1 MDFTYSPAETEF
13 RLALRSWL
21 RDALPAG
28 WGETVFEPED
38 EDERA
43 KFRLDWERTLHA
55 GGWSGIN
62 WPKEYGGRGA
72 TLVERAIFAEETAR
86 ARTPEGLNIIGHNLV
101 ATTLLHHGTEAQK
114 QRFLPPI
121 MASDE
126 VWCQGFSE
134 PNAGSDLASVRTKAE
149 RHGDKFIVNGQKV
162 WTSYAQ
168 YSQWCFALV
177 RTDPSAPKHKGLS
190 FLLIDMASPGISIRP
205 LRQISGE
212 CEFNETFFDNVE
224 VPVENIVG
232 EINGGW
238 TIAMTTLAYERGPED
253 ALGRQIRFKQELDQ
267 LLIALSAQKRGN
279 STAIDDPDNRQK
291 LARSITEVEA
301 MRLNSL
307 RTFSKYLNG
316 EERGPDASL
325 IKLYWS
331 HAAQRLYET
340 ALDTLGPLAPLGGSD
355 VRAAASGRFQLSY
368 LQSKAFTIYSGSSE
382 IQRNII
388 GERML
393 GLPKS
398 GSPAV

>member
-1 MDFTYSPAETEF
+1 MDFAYTPAETEF
-13 RLALRSWL
+13 RMTLRHWLA
-21 RDALPAG
+21 DALPKG

-38 EDERA
+38 EEERA
-43 KFRLDWERTLHA
+43 MFRLEWERKLHS

-72 TLVERAIFAEETAR
+72 TLVERAIFAEEMAR
-86 ARTPEGLNIIGHNLV
+86 AGAPEGLNIIGHNL
-101 ATTLLHHGTEAQK
+101 AGTTILRHGTEEQK
-114 QRFLPPI
+114 KRFLPKI
-121 MASDE
+121 ISSDE

-149 RHGDKFIVNGQKV
+149 RRGDHFVVNGQKI
-162 WTSYAQ
+162 WTSFAQ

-177 RTDPSAPKHKGLS
+177 RTDSDAPKHKGLS
-190 FLLIDMASPGISIRP
+190 FLLIDMSSPGISIRP

-212 CEFNETFFDNVE
+212 SEFNETFFDDVI
-224 VPVENIVG
+224 VPAENIVG
-232 EINGGW
+232 EVNDGW
-238 TIAMTTLAYERGPED
+238 KIAMTTLAYERGPED
-253 ALGRQIRFKQELDQ
+253 ALGRQIRFKQELDK
-267 LLIALSAQKRGN
+267 LLDTVSGQRRGDHQ
-279 STAIDDPDNRQK
+279 AIDEPAIRQA
-291 LARSITEVEA
+291 LAKSITEVEV

-331 HAAQRLYET
+331 HAAQRMYET
-340 ALDTLGPLAPLGGSD
+340 ALDALGPTAPLAGND
-355 VRAAASGRFQLSY
+355 PDTARSGLFQLSW

-393 GLPKS
+393 GLPR
-398 GSPAV
+398 

>member
-1 MDFTYSPAETEF
+1 MDFSYSPAEDDF
-13 RLALRSWL
+13 RQSLRSWL
-21 RDALPAG
+21 ADALPSG

-38 EDERA
+38 EEARA
-43 KFRLDWERTLHA
+43 QFRLDWERKLFA

-62 WPKEYGGRGA
+62 WPREYGGRGA
-72 TLVERAIFAEETAR
+72 TLVERAIFAEEMAR
-86 ARTPEGLNIIGHNLV
+86 AGAPEGINIIGHNL
-101 ATTLLHHGTEAQK
+101 AGTTILHHGTEAQK
-114 QRFLPPI
+114 SRFLPKI
-121 MASDE
+121 ISSDE

-134 PNAGSDLASVRTKAE
+134 PNAGSDLASVRTRAE
-149 RHGDKFIVNGQKV
+149 RRGDKFIVNGQKI

-168 YSQWCFALV
+168 YSHWCFALV
-177 RTDPSAPKHKGLS
+177 RTDADVPKHKGLS
-190 FLLIDMASPGISIRP
+190 FLLIDMTSPGISIRP

-212 CEFNETFFDNVE
+212 SEFNETFFDDVE

-232 EINGGW
+232 DINDGW
-238 TIAMTTLAYERGPED
+238 RIAMTTLAYERGPED
-253 ALGRQIRFKQELDQ
+253 ALGRQVRFKQELDR
-267 LLIALSAQKRGN
+267 LLATVAGQRRGDA
-279 STAIDDPDNRQK
+279 SAIDDADTRQK
-291 LARSITEVEA
+291 LARSITEVEV

-340 ALDTLGPLAPLGGSD
+340 ALDALGPVAPLGGND
-355 VRAAASGRFQLSY
+355 AQAAGGGRFQLSW

-393 GLPKS
+393 GLPR
-398 GSPAV
+398 